1 MGVPGIPAGIIKE
14 FQWVGRELT
23 TRGLLTLH
31 AGNLSVRRDD
41 HVFITRTGSILG
53 LLESGD
59 VLKTPLSPKKPRHP
73 RASMELPAHL
83 AIYAATDVGAIV
95 HAHPPSAIAL
105 SFVTDCIVPVDSE
118 GAILLREVPV
128 IHAKQAVASAEMA
141 RKAAALL
148 RDHRVVLAAAHGSFA
163 VGRTLEEALSV
174 TTTLEMS
181 AKILLMVR
189 ALGGP
194 VGRKG
199 SEARLRGGVSNSRAR
214 MIRT

>member
-1 MGVPGIPAGIIKE
+1 M
-14 FQWVGRELT
+14 
-23 TRGLLTLH
+23 
-31 AGNLSVRRDD
+31 RRDD

-53 LLESGD
+53 LLESED
-59 VLKTPLSPKKPRHP
+59 VLKTPLNPKKPRHP

-148 RDHRVVLAAAHGSFA
+148 RDHRVVLAAAHG
-163 VGRTLEEALSV
+163 
-174 TTTLEMS
+174 
-181 AKILLMVR
+181 
-189 ALGGP
+189 
-194 VGRKG
+194 
-199 SEARLRGGVSNSRAR
+199 
-214 MIRT
+214 